1 MSTITQVADAI
12 ASALNDGAFSQ
23 EFTAQR
29 LYQPSF
35 ELADLE
41 TLRVSVVPKSVTV
54 TNASRTHAFL
64 DCAIDIGVQ
73 KKLSPGSESETDAE
87 IDALLALAEEIADHL
102 RQKRLEAMPEAAW
115 LSLEHEP
122 IFAPEHLDQHRQFTS
137 VLTVTYRVRK

>member
-12 ASALNDGAFSQ
+12 ATALNDVTFSQ
-23 EFTAQR
+23 EVTAQR

-54 TNASRTHAFL
+54 TNASRAHAFL

-73 KKLSPGSESETDAE
+73 KKLSAAVENADTE
-87 IDALLALAEEIADHL
+87 IEELLVLAEEIADHL
-102 RQKRLEAMPEAAW
+102 RQKRLEAMPEALW
-115 LSLEHEP
+115 VSLEHEP

>member
-12 ASALNDGAFSQ
+12 ATALNDATFSQ

-64 DCAIDIGVQ
+64 DCAVDIGVQ
-73 KKLSPGSESETDAE
+73 KKLSAAVENADTE
-87 IDALLALAEEIADHL
+87 IEELLVLAEEIADHL
-102 RQKRLEAMPEAAW
+102 RQKRLEAMPEALW
-115 LSLEHEP
+115 VSLEHEP

>member
-12 ASALNDGAFSQ
+12 ASALNGGTFSQ

-54 TNASRTHAFL
+54 TNASRAHAFL

-73 KKLSPGSESETDAE
+73 KKLSAAVENADAE
-87 IDALLALAEEIADHL
+87 IEELLVLAEEIADHL
-102 RQKRLEAMPEAAW
+102 RQKRLEAMPEALW
-115 LSLEHEP
+115 VSLEHEP

>member
-35 ELADLE
+35 ELADLD

-64 DCAIDIGVQ
+64 DCAVDIGVQ
-73 KKLSPGSESETDAE
+73 KKLSAAVENADAE
-87 IDALLALAEEIADHL
+87 IEELLVLAEEIADHL
-102 RQKRLEAMPEAAW
+102 RQKRLEAMPEALW
-115 LSLEHEP
+115 VSLEHEP

>member
-35 ELADLE
+35 ELADLD

-64 DCAIDIGVQ
+64 DCAVDIGVQ
-73 KKLSPGSESETDAE
+73 KKLSAAVENADAE
-87 IDALLALAEEIADHL
+87 IEELLVLAEEIADHL
-102 RQKRLEAMPEAAW
+102 RQKRLEAMPEAIW
-115 LSLEHEP
+115 VSLEHEP
-122 IFAPEHLDQHRQFTS
+122 IFAPDHLDQHRQFTS
-137 VLTVTYRVRK
+137 VLTVTYRARK